1 MQMKLSEIAKIVGGE
16 LRGEDVILNGLCV
29 DSRRVN
35 RGDLFVAVVGKQ
47 ADGHEFIEHAL
58 RNGAVGAM
66 VTKDVHNG
74 YSTIRVN
81 SIEDSFAKIA
91 THIRESFTGPVIGVT
106 GSVGKT
112 TVKEFLAG
120 MLGGDDVVLKTPS
133 NMNTEYGVPIAWMML
148 EKNHKYAVIE
158 MAMRGEGQIAHLCSF
173 SKPTHGIITAIG
185 SAHIGELGSK
195 EAIIRAKS
203 ELTENIP
210 DDGVIVLPF
219 TMDLPMLMS
228 YATCKVITFGED
240 ESCDVKVLGHEMLFH
255 RNMTRGEW
263 RVNGN
268 NLSAEVP
275 GIGSQQVL
283 NVAGCL
289 GVCLGLGFDV
299 QTALNNLS
307 NVKLPPDR
315 LRRAVFQR
323 GTILID
329 VYNSSPE
336 SCIQALE
343 VLNEF
348 PAQGKKIAILGDMLE
363 LGDFEE
369 EEHTKIGKF
378 IAGTNVDMLI
388 GVGER
393 SHWIVEGAKKSGF
406 SGETSLC
413 KTAEEA
419 AKWLLSL
426 REGDVL
432 LIKGSRALQLE
443 NALIRAGVEIDSAH
457 Y

>member
-16 LRGEDVILNGLCV
+16 LKGEDGVVNGLSV
-29 DSRRVN
+29 DSRTVKK
-35 RGDLFVAVVGKQ
+35 GDLFAAVAGKQ
-47 ADGHEFIEHAL
+47 VDGHEFIETAI
-58 RNGAVGAM
+58 NKGAVGAM
-66 VTKDVHNG
+66 ITKDIHNG
-74 YSTIRVN
+74 YSSIKVN

-91 THIRESFTGPVIGVT
+91 NKIRKSFTGPVIGVT

-112 TVKEFLAG
+112 TVKELLSA

-203 ELTENIP
+203 ELTQSIP
-210 DDGVIVLPF
+210 SHGAIVLPYSG
-219 TMDLPMLMS
+219 DLPILKS
-228 YATCKVITFGED
+228 YANCKVITFGEH
-240 ESCDVKVLGHEMLFH
+240 ESCDVQVLEHEILFH
-255 RNMTRGEW
+255 HNMTRGGW
-263 RVNGN
+263 RINGN
-268 NLSAEVP
+268 DLSAQIP
-275 GIGSQQVL
+275 GLGGQQVF

-289 GVCLGLGFDV
+289 GVCLGLGFDAEN
-299 QTALNNLS
+299 ALRNLS
-307 NVKLPPDR
+307 RVKLPPDR
-315 LRRAVFQR
+315 LRSIAFQK

-336 SCIQALE
+336 SCIKALE

-348 PAQGKKIAILGDMLE
+348 PVQGKRIAILGDMLE

-369 EEHTKIGKF
+369 KEHTKIGRYV
-378 IAGTNVDMLI
+378 AELNLDVLV
-388 GVGER
+388 GVGEKSR
-393 SHWIVEGAKKSGF
+393 WIVEEAKKRAF
-406 SGETSLC
+406 LGETSLC
-413 KTAEEA
+413 ETAEEA
-419 AKWLLSL
+419 AQWLLNL
-426 REGDVL
+426 QEGDVL

-443 NALIRAGVEIDSAH
+443 NALMKAGVKIDSEH
-457 Y
+457 H

>member
-1 MQMKLSEIAKIVGGE
+1 MKLSEIAEIVGGE
-16 LRGEDVILNGLCV
+16 LRGEDVIVNGLSV
-29 DSRRVN
+29 DSRTVK
-35 RGDLFVAVVGKQ
+35 RGDLFAAVVGKQ
-47 ADGHEFIEHAL
+47 VDGHEFIESAL
-58 RNGAVGAM
+58 EKGAVGAI
-66 VTKDVHNG
+66 VTKDIHNS
-74 YSTIRVN
+74 YSAIRVN

-91 THIRESFTGPVIGVT
+91 NNIRKSFTGPVIGVT

-112 TVKEFLAG
+112 TVKEFLSAI
-120 MLGGDDVVLKTPS
+120 LGGDDIVLKTPS

-173 SKPTHGIITAIG
+173 SKPTHGIITSIG

-203 ELTENIP
+203 ELTKSIP
-210 DDGVIVLPF
+210 SNGAIILPF
-219 TMDLPMLMS
+219 TADLPLLES
-228 YATCKVITFGED
+228 YANCKVITFGEH
-240 ESCDVKVLGHEMLFH
+240 ESCDIKVLGHEILFD

-263 RVNGN
+263 RVNGD

-275 GIGSQQVL
+275 GLGGQQVF
-283 NVAGCL
+283 NIAGCL
-289 GVCLGLGFDV
+289 GVCLGLGVDV
-299 QTALNNLS
+299 RNALSNLA

-315 LRRAVFQR
+315 LRSVAFQM
-323 GTILID
+323 GTVLID

-336 SCIQALE
+336 SCIKALE

-363 LGDFEE
+363 LGDYEE
-369 EEHTKIGKF
+369 NEHMKIGKF
-378 IAGTNVDMLI
+378 VAGINVDVI
-388 GVGER
+388 VGVGER

-413 KTAEEA
+413 GTAEEA

-443 NALIRAGVEIDSAH
+443 NALIKAGVEIDSEH

>member
-1 MQMKLSEIAKIVGGE
+1 MQMKLSEIAKIVGGQ
-16 LRGEDVILNGLCV
+16 LRGEDVIVTGLSV
-29 DSRRVN
+29 DSRTVKV
-35 RGDLFVAVVGKQ
+35 GDLFAAVAGKRVN
-47 ADGHEFIEHAL
+47 GHEFIESAL
-58 RNGAVGAM
+58 EKGAVGAM
-66 VTKDVHNG
+66 VTKDIHNG
-74 YSTIRVN
+74 YSTIKVN

-91 THIRESFTGPVIGVT
+91 NNIRKSFTGQVVGVT

-112 TVKEFLAG
+112 TVKEFLSA

-148 EKNHKYAVIE
+148 EKHHKYAVIE

-173 SKPTHGIITAIG
+173 SQPTHGIIASIG
-185 SAHIGELGSK
+185 NAHIGELGSK
-195 EAIIRAKS
+195 EAIIHAKS
-203 ELTENIP
+203 ELTKSIP
-210 DDGVIVLPF
+210 SNGAIVLPF
-219 TMDLPMLMS
+219 TVDLPILKS
-228 YATCKVITFGED
+228 YANCKVITFGEH
-240 ESCDVKVLGHEMLFH
+240 ESCDVKVLWHETLFD
-255 RNMTRGEW
+255 RNITRGGW
-263 RVNGN
+263 RVNGDD
-268 NLSAEVP
+268 LSADVP
-275 GIGSQQVL
+275 GLGSQQVF
-283 NVAGCL
+283 NAAGCL

-299 QTALNNLS
+299 QNALRNLS
-307 NVKLPPDR
+307 NAKLPPDR
-315 LRRAVFQR
+315 LRSIVFQG

-336 SCIQALE
+336 SCIKALE

-369 EEHTKIGKF
+369 KEHAKIGKF
-378 IAGTNVDMLI
+378 IAETNVNILI

-393 SHWIVEGAKKSGF
+393 SRWIAEGARKWGF

-413 KTAEEA
+413 GAAEEV

-443 NALIRAGVEIDSAH
+443 NALIKAGVVIDSKH
-457 Y
+457 H